1 MAQTIDSVARI
12 KPDAFGLVGAVAS
25 RRRTTETVIVRR

>member
-1 MAQTIDSVARI
+1 MVQTIDSVASI
-12 KPDAFGLVGAVAS
+12 KPEGFGLIGAVAS